1 MLRSLG
7 YPTRLVTGFYA
18 RPERFDRR
26 AGQTAVLA
34 DDVHVWGEVCIDGRT
49 WIPIEPTPGYAPP
62 RESLTWGEWASAVA
76 RGSVAWAIRHAAGLA
91 VLLLAVVGW
100 FQRLAV
106 LDALGYAAWRLV
118 AAGSAERQVRWT
130 IRLLEWRGWCCG
142 GTRPRETTLSN
153 WYGRVAVRLPPETA
167 DALRRFLR
175 AAERTLYA
183 PPSAARRGGSSADLD
198 RSCRRVAREV
208 TGRRLRA
215 RMAGSDV
222 QNSILPEL

>member
-91 VLLLAVVGW
+91 VLLVMAAAGW
-100 FQRLAV
+100 FRRMAV
-106 LDALGYAAWRLV
+106 FDVLGYAAWRL
-118 AAGSAERQVRWT
+118 AARGPVERRVRWT
-130 IRLLEWRGWCCG
+130 IRLLELRSWFCG
-142 GTRPRETTLSN
+142 RQRPREATLSN
-153 WYGRVAVRLPPETA
+153 WYGRVAASLTPETA
-167 DALRRFLR
+167 DALQRFLR
-175 AAERTLYA
+175 GRSGPCTPGGPA
-183 PPSAARRGGSSADLD
+183 AARPLRSGC
-198 RSCRRVAREV
+198 SCRRVAREV
-208 TGRRLRA
+208 TGRRL
-215 RMAGSDV
+215 S
-222 QNSILPEL
+222 S